1 MKRIHIKKPDYKG
14 QKSETGRYQ
23 ETLSGE
29 KSKTP
34 ENPGTE
40 KKQ

>member
-1 MKRIHIKKPDYKG
+1 MIFYKG
-14 QKSETGRYQ
+14 QKSETGIYQ